1 MQKEI
6 LNTMHEKFITD
17 VELGRGKKLLSR
29 HDADAVSLY
38 SGRVWPTPQAVKYGP
53 VDGDLTSVEIRT
65 RLSKMYSLTRSKT
78 TMSLIVI
85 SVLHSAC

>member
-17 VELGRGKKLLSR
+17 VELGRGKSFSRVMMPMLFLSI
-29 HDADAVSLY
+29 
-38 SGRVWPTPQAVKYGP
+38 QAVYGQHLRQLSTAGGWRSYVSRDP
-53 VDGDLTSVEIRT
+53 YTSF
-65 RLSKMYSLTRSKT
+65 KMYSTDTFKT